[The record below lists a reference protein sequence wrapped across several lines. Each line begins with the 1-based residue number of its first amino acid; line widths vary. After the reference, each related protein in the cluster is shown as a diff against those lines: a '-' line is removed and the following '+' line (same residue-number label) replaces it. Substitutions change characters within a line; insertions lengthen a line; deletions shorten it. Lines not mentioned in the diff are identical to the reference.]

1 MALTS
6 RRYYQIAFAPPLY
19 ITPPFSKKRLVKAG
33 RKLFAVILALVV
45 GALTTGCGGSEQPK
59 ELKLANIGWDENV
72 AVSTLTKVL
81 LEDEL
86 GYERAERRTVELD
99 STYQE
104 VADGELDAFQDVWLP
119 NQQALLEG
127 VGEDVEKLDP
137 WFLGTTEQGLA
148 VPSYMEVTNIDQLN
162 ESNANLIV
170 GIEPSSVVMQ
180 MVADEVIPQY
190 GLKQKLVEA
199 PTEGMLAEVEI
210 LYTNKEDFAFLA
222 WSPHWMNQRFDF
234 RYLEDPKD
242 AMGATNDPAEI
253 STIVNKNL
261 RDYDPVAY
269 AFLNA
274 LKLTEE
280 QINDLE
286 AVINEE
292 EDPLEGARRWARDN
306 REVVQPWI
314 DAASNAQEP

>member
-1 MALTS
+1 
-6 RRYYQIAFAPPLY
+6 
-19 ITPPFSKKRLVKAG
+19 VKAG
-33 RKLFAVILALVV
+33 RKLLALILALVV
-45 GALTTGCGGSEQPK
+45 SALTAGCGGSEQPK
-59 ELKLANIGWDENV
+59 ELKLANIGWDENI
-72 AVSTLTKVL
+72 AVSTLTQIL

-86 GYERAERRTVELD
+86 GYERVERRTVDLD

-119 NQQALLEG
+119 NQTALLER
-127 VGEDVEKLDP
+127 VGEDVEHLDP

-162 ESNANLIV
+162 ETNANLIV

-242 AMGATNDPAEI
+242 ALGATNDPAEI

-261 RDYDPVAY
+261 REYDPVAY

-286 AVINEE
+286 SVINEE

-314 DAASNAQEP
+314 DATSNAQEP

>member
-1 MALTS
+1 M
-6 RRYYQIAFAPPLY
+6 
-19 ITPPFSKKRLVKAG
+19 
-33 RKLFAVILALVV
+33 ILALVA
-45 GALTTGCGGSEQPK
+45 GALTAGCGGSEQPK
-59 ELKLANIGWDENV
+59 ELTLANIGWDENV

-119 NQQALLEG
+119 NQTALLEG
-127 VGEDVEKLDP
+127 VGEDVEHLDP

-148 VPSYMEVTNIDQLN
+148 VPSYMEVTSIDQLN
-162 ESNANLIV
+162 ETNANLIV

-190 GLKQKLVEA
+190 GLKQKLVRA

-222 WSPHWMNQRFDF
+222 WSPHWMNQRYDF

-242 AMGATNDPAEI
+242 ALGATNDPAEI
-253 STIVNKNL
+253 STIVNKDL
-261 RDYDPVAY
+261 REQDPVAY

>member
-1 MALTS
+1 MHNLAVVPRPS
-6 RRYYQIAFAPPLY
+6 PGAFE
-19 ITPPFSKKRLVKAG
+19 R
-33 RKLFAVILALVV
+33 
-45 GALTTGCGGSEQPK
+45 
-59 ELKLANIGWDENV
+59 
-72 AVSTLTKVL
+72 VL
-81 LEDEL
+81 LLVD
-86 GYERAERRTVELD
+86 
-99 STYQE
+99 
-104 VADGELDAFQDVWLP
+104 
-119 NQQALLEG
+119 N
-127 VGEDVEKLDP
+127 
-137 WFLGTTEQGLA
+137 
-148 VPSYMEVTNIDQLN
+148 
-162 ESNANLIV
+162 
-170 GIEPSSVVMQ
+170 
-180 MVADEVIPQY
+180 

-242 AMGATNDPAEI
+242 ALGATNDPAEI